1 MRRFGRCL
9 LANPDLKGE
18 VLPTVENGDAFY
30 YLQQTGSLDYA
41 GKNQKLGSHRVNI
54 FNRLKRS
61 QRDRKSARFFCNVA
75 ASAIFSLT
83 TIVWAQPA
91 SQYYVHPAVD
101 GDTLV
106 HLAKRYLI
114 KPNDWQSLQKLN
126 KITNP
131 YRIRPGTEIRILLAD
146 MKTDQAIGKVVASEG
161 PVESGGTKLSM
172 GGNVS
177 EGQRINTGE
186 NGFVTLKLADGS
198 TLVVQSQSKVTLQIA
213 RTIANTNGVP
223 VTRALLESGRIEAKV
238 EKRAGLAGR
247 FEVTT
252 PTSNMGVRGTRFR
265 VSSDEGGKA
274 SRGEVLE
281 GVVNV
286 ADVGAAR
293 SVDLAA
299 GFGTVIEQGKS
310 PIAPV
315 KLPAA
320 PDLSSTARLQ
330 ERILL
335 RFKFNEAI
343 GASAYRAQIATD
355 SAFTDLRAESVFKTA
370 EAKFG
375 DLADGQYFLRVR
387 AIDNQGIEGTDTAIG
402 FRLKARPEPPFTS
415 APQNNAKFS
424 GTKADFSWAT
434 STEAASYRFQFA
446 RDAAFATLI
455 ADEKSFKGV
464 NLASATTLTPGQYFW
479 RVASIR
485 PDGDNGPFGDVQS
498 FTLKP
503 IPAAPNPPKEEG
515 GRVSFSWGAEAGQ
528 KFEFQLARDTNFK
541 DLVMEQKLDKP
552 EIIIDKPSAAG
563 TYYMRYRATDP
574 DGFVA
579 PYSSAQSF
587 EVKQNYWWMLL
598 LLAPLLF

>member
-1 MRRFGRCL
+1 M
-9 LANPDLKGE
+9 
-18 VLPTVENGDAFY
+18 
-30 YLQQTGSLDYA
+30 
-41 GKNQKLGSHRVNI
+41 NI
-54 FNRLKRS
+54 FNHFKQTRRDDKRV
-61 QRDRKSARFFCNVA
+61 RTFCVVVA
-75 ASAIFSLT
+75 GTIFSLAT
-83 TIVWAQPA
+83 TVCAQPA

-114 KPNDWQSLQKLN
+114 KPNDWQSLQRLN

-131 YRIRPGTEIRILLAD
+131 YRIRPGTEIRIPLID
-146 MKTDQAIGKVVASEG
+146 MKTDQAIGKVIASEG
-161 PVESGGTKLSM
+161 PVESGGSKLNV
-172 GGNVS
+172 GGSIS
-177 EGQRINTGE
+177 EGQSIKTGD

-198 TLVVQSQSKVTLQIA
+198 TLVVQSQSKVTMQVA

-281 GVVNV
+281 GIVNV
-286 ADVGAAR
+286 ADVGAIK
-293 SVDLAA
+293 SVDLSA

-320 PDLSSTARLQ
+320 PDLSATARLQ

-343 GASAYRAQIATD
+343 GTSAGASAGASAYRAQIATD

-387 AIDNQGIEGTDTAIG
+387 AIDKQGIEGTDAAIA

-424 GTKADFSWAT
+424 GEKADFSWAT

-446 RDAAFATLI
+446 RDATFATLI
-455 ADEKSFKGV
+455 ADEKSYKGV
-464 NLASATTLTPGQYFW
+464 NLASATKLSPGQYFW

-503 IPAAPNPPKEEG
+503 VPAAPNPPKEDG
-515 GRVSFSWGAEAGQ
+515 GRVGFSWGAEAGQ
-528 KFEFQLARDTNFK
+528 KFEFQLARDTTFK

-552 EIIIDKPSAAG
+552 EITIDKPSAAG

-598 LLAPLLF
+598 LLAPLLL

>member
-1 MRRFGRCL
+1 M
-9 LANPDLKGE
+9 
-18 VLPTVENGDAFY
+18 
-30 YLQQTGSLDYA
+30 
-41 GKNQKLGSHRVNI
+41 NI
-54 FNRLKRS
+54 FNRLKSR
-61 QRDRKSARFFCNVA
+61 QRDHKRVQTFCVVA
-75 ASAIFSLT
+75 AIVIFSLAT
-83 TIVWAQPA
+83 SVRAQPVN
-91 SQYYVHPAVD
+91 QYYVHPTVD

-114 KPNDWQSLQKLN
+114 NPNEWQSLQKLN
-126 KITNP
+126 RITDP
-131 YRIRPGTEIRILLAD
+131 YRIRPGTEIRIPLID
-146 MKTDQAIGKVVASEG
+146 MKTDLAIGKVVASEG
-161 PVESGGTKLSM
+161 PVESGGSKLNV
-172 GGNVS
+172 GGNIS
-177 EGQRINTGE
+177 EGQSIKTGE

-198 TLVVQSQSKVTLQIA
+198 TLVVQSQSKVTMQLA

-223 VTRALLESGRIEAKV
+223 VTRVLLESGRIEAKA

-265 VSSDEGGKA
+265 VSSDDGGKA

-281 GVVNV
+281 GIVNV
-286 ADVGAAR
+286 ADVGAVKG
-293 SVDLAA
+293 VDLAA
-299 GFGTVIEQGKS
+299 GFGTLIEQGKA

-320 PDLSSTARLQ
+320 PDLSATARLQ

-335 RFKFNEAI
+335 RFKFNEAA

-387 AIDNQGIEGTDTAIG
+387 AINNQGIEGTDAAIA

-424 GTKADFSWAT
+424 GVKADFSWAT

-455 ADEKSFKGV
+455 ADEKSYKGV
-464 NLASATTLTPGQYFW
+464 NLASAATLSPGQYFW

-485 PDGDNGPFGDVQS
+485 PDGDTGPFGDVQS

-503 IPAAPNPPKEEG
+503 IPAAPNPPKEDG
-515 GRVSFSWGAEAGQ
+515 GRVGFSWGAEAGQ
-528 KFEFQLARDTNFK
+528 KFEFQLARDTTFK

-552 EIIIDKPSAAG
+552 EITIDKPSAAG

-587 EVKQNYWWMLL
+587 EVKRNYWWMLL